1 GMAGFRRTHMDAAA
15 AQRLLARL
23 GSPLSVVRYEDVH
36 LMDLLSADPASADQF
51 VTDVL
56 GEFQSASPVLHQ
68 TVLTYVEE
76 ALNRTS
82 TAERLYTHRN
92 TIDRRLARVDELLPK
107 PFARN
112 PIEVAAALTL
122 LRVRAGR

>member
-1 GMAGFRRTHMDAAA
+1 M
-15 AQRLLARL
+15 
-23 GSPLSVVRYEDVH
+23 
-36 LMDLLSADPASADQF
+36 
-51 VTDVL
+51 
-56 GEFQSASPVLHQ
+56 
-68 TVLTYVEE
+68 EE

>member
-1 GMAGFRRTHMDAAA
+1 MDAAA

-23 GSPLSVVRYEDVH
+23 GSALSIVRYEDVH
-36 LMDLLSADPASADQF
+36 LVDLLSTDLSSADQF
-51 VTDVL
+51 VADVL
-56 GEFQSASPVLHQ
+56 GELKDASPVLHQ
-68 TVLTYVEE
+68 TVLTYVDEG
-76 ALNRTS
+76 LNRTS

-122 LRVRAGR
+122 LGVRGGH

>member
-1 GMAGFRRTHMDAAA
+1 MSGFRRTHMDAAA

-23 GSPLSVVRYEDVH
+23 DSGLSIVRYEDVH
-36 LMDLLSADPASADQF
+36 LVDLLSTDPSSADQF
-51 VTDVL
+51 VADVL
-56 GEFQSASPVLHQ
+56 GELKDASPVLHQ
-68 TVLTYVEE
+68 TVLTYVDEG
-76 ALNRTS
+76 LNRTS

-92 TIDRRLARVDELLPK
+92 TIDRRLARIDELLPK

-122 LRVRAGR
+122 LSVRGGH

>member
-1 GMAGFRRTHMDAAA
+1 
-15 AQRLLARL
+15 
-23 GSPLSVVRYEDVH
+23 
-36 LMDLLSADPASADQF
+36 MDLLSADPASADQF